1 MILVTGGT
9 GFVGSS
15 LAKELLRDGRS
26 VRCLS
31 RRPERAAGL
40 REAGCELFRGDVT
53 SISTVLKAITPEVEA
68 VVHLVGILNESRGST
83 YRAVHVDGTRN
94 VIDACRGMGVSRLIH
109 MSALGARASSGS
121 VYHRTKWEAEELVRS
136 SGLDYTIFRPSVIFG
151 RGDHFTTVLARAM
164 SCLPAVFVPGDG
176 RSRMQPVSVND
187 VSRAFAMSL
196 ANKQAKVK
204 TLDLA
209 GPEALTLDEVIDRIG
224 ATIGRKRRKVH
235 VPMLLMDIN
244 AFLLE
249 KILPR
254 PPVSRESLK
263 MLLEDNTTSMN
274 AIVEVFG
281 MVPESLETGMK
292 AYLN

>member
-15 LAKELLRDGRS
+15 LAMELLRAEKR

-31 RRPERAAGL
+31 RRPERAAALG
-40 REAGCELFRGDVT
+40 EAGCELVRGDVA
-53 SISTVLKAITPEVEA
+53 SISTVLKAVSPEVEA

-94 VIDACRGMGVSRLIH
+94 VVDACRGMGITRLVH
-109 MSALGARASSGS
+109 MSALGARASSAS
-121 VYHRTKWEAEELVRS
+121 EYHRTKWEAEEIVRS

-151 RGDHFTTVLARAM
+151 KGDHFTTAFARAM
-164 SCLPAVFVPGDG
+164 RISPAVFVPGDG
-176 RSRMQPVSVND
+176 AGRMQPVSVRD

-196 ANKQAKVK
+196 EKNETAGK

-209 GPEALTLDEVIDRIG
+209 GPETLTLDQAIDRIG
-224 ATIGRKRRKVH
+224 GALGRRPWKVH
-235 VPMLLMDIN
+235 VPMRLLNLN
-244 AFLLE
+244 ALILE
-249 KILPR
+249 KLLPR
-254 PPVSRESLK
+254 PPISREALK
-263 MLLEDNTTSMN
+263 MLIEDNTTSMN
-274 AIVEVFG
+274 ALVEVFG
-281 MVPESLETGMK
+281 MVPESLESGMK